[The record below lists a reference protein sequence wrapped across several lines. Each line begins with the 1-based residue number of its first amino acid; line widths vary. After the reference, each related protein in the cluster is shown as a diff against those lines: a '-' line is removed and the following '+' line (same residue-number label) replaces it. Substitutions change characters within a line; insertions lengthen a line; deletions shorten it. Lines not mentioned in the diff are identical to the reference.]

1 MPSRAAVSFLR
12 TTSGNEKVVIVALAV
27 LGLLGTVTPEN
38 GGQQPNLWPYRRLVL
53 RSPTEKIT
61 AMDTAG

>member
-12 TTSGNEKVVIVALAV
+12 TTSGNEKVMIVALAV

-38 GGQQPNLWPYRRLVL
+38 G
-53 RSPTEKIT
+53 
-61 AMDTAG
+61 